1 MYARSLDAVYYPLK
15 LCHGLVPL
23 IAGVDKFFNLLTDWS
38 KYLPHPIVEIL
49 PMSPEAFMMVV
60 GVIEIAAGIIVLTKF
75 TRLGAYI
82 VAAWLVAIALVLVI
96 GGYYDIAVRDLAMA
110 LGAYTLGT
118 VAALRGEHVLP
129 ARARVATVGP

>member
-15 LCHGLVPL
+15 LCYGLVPL